1 MYGVQVLVEVF
12 NSYYYPVYISSLT
25 TQLLTIETSEINT
38 QYISMLLVSI
48 HMYCSNVTFYY
59 QMFLKLFYK
68 SDH

>member
-1 MYGVQVLVEVF
+1 MLVEVF

-38 QYISMLLVSI
+38 QYISMLLVSV

-68 SDH
+68 CDH